1 MGLIQI
7 DLASPPS
14 RSGRPEWARSRSIS
28 PGLVARSRRHRRD
41 VARPLPTPVCVVV
54 SDGGARLDPAG
65 DVCGL
70 PTGPAPSLLQERY
83 GPDAAVAVIG
93 PAGERGV
100 PYASIITCRHHP
112 RPRLGLGAVLGA
124 KNVKAGL
131 DALDVGLVQLGR
143 WRRNPIKG

>member
-1 MGLIQI
+1 MLRG
-7 DLASPPS
+7 
-14 RSGRPEWARSRSIS
+14 RS
-28 PGLVARSRRHRRD
+28 
-41 VARPLPTPVCVVV
+41 PTPVCVVV

-100 PYASIITCRHHP
+100 PYASIVTIPSRAWASAP
-112 RPRLGLGAVLGA
+112 RT
-124 KNVKAGL
+124 
-131 DALDVGLVQLGR
+131 
-143 WRRNPIKG
+143 